1 MKVIPNLDILA
12 KSTSFQI
19 KKYKVAEMTATM
31 KTLIPKDCI
40 EARMML
46 IISATISHY
55 YKRRRFS
62 MKATRAE
69 SSPAMAK
76 MFHINE
82 YGV

>member
-55 YKRRRFS
+55 YKRRFS

-69 SSPAMAK
+69 PSPAMAK